1 MTELRSMRKLQPL
14 AAATLLT
21 LAVTAGTAWAQSG
34 ESAAAKAAAR
44 GASAPAA
51 SAAPA
56 AADATNA
63 DTTNA
68 DVGRPAVVRP
78 PVEPRTLKP
87 GDYIAAV
94 VNSDI
99 VAASEVVQRQERM
112 KEEARRRNENPTS
125 ELIHKQALDSLIDE
139 RVVTTYARENGPRV
153 DEPEL
158 DRVVANVATQN
169 KLTLDE
175 LRKRLAAEGIDFK
188 RFRENLRDQMLSERV
203 REREVQGRIRVTD
216 GEIDKYLDE
225 RQAAL
230 QDRAQLNIAQV
241 LVPVPEGAPA
251 AVVEERRA
259 KAEAALQ
266 RIKGGEAFAKVAQ
279 EVSEDAN
286 KSKGGEIGLRSADK
300 LPDVFVDAVRDL
312 KSGELR
318 PTLLRSPAGF
328 HVLKLIERQAGKA
341 SINTI
346 VQTHA
351 RHILLRP
358 SEQLSPDQAARRLA
372 EFKRAIESGRAT
384 FEQLAR
390 ANSEDGSAQDG
401 GDLGWVG
408 PGSFVP
414 EFEEA
419 MDQLPLNGIS
429 NPVASRFG
437 IHLIQVLERRDVVLD
452 NKQLRDQARL
462 ALRERKYEEAYSDWM
477 KELRARAF
485 IETREW
491 LD

>member
-21 LAVTAGTAWAQSG
+21 LAATAGSAWAQGG
-34 ESAAAKAAAR
+34 ESAAAKAASR

-51 SAAPA
+51 TAPA
-56 AADATNA
+56 ATPASDAA
-63 DTTNA
+63 GA
-68 DVGRPAVVRP
+68 EAGRAAAARA
-78 PVEPRTLKP
+78 PVEQRTLKP

-112 KEEARRRNENPTS
+112 KEEARRRNENPTN

-169 KLTLDE
+169 KLTMDE

-266 RIKGGEAFAKVAQ
+266 RIKNGESFAKVAQ
-279 EVSEDAN
+279 EMSEDAN

-318 PTLLRSPAGF
+318 PTLLRSAAGF
-328 HVLKLIERQAGKA
+328 HVLKLVERQASKA

-358 SEQLSPDQAARRLA
+358 SEQLSPEQATRRLA

-390 ANSEDGSAQDG
+390 ANSEDGSAQEG

-452 NKQLRDQARL
+452 NKQLRDQARM